1 MKDAGIRVSES
12 VRDLQAG
19 QIPAGKTRKVGL
31 AYPQAVRLS
40 MASDVPAEVRAR
52 VARVA
57 EDIVSG
63 RIHVPEAYD
72 GPEFAT
78 PA

>member
-1 MKDAGIRVSES
+1 MPASES
-12 VRDLQAG
+12 PSRYA
-19 QIPAGKTRKVGL
+19 ICRPANSWRARFARGL